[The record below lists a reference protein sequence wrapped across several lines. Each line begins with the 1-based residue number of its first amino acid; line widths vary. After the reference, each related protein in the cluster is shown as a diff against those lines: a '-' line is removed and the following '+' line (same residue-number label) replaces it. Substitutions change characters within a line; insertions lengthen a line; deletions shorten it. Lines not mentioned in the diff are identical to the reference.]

1 MKALRGFTL
10 LLLLQAL
17 GSGLS
22 VLFSL
27 PIPGPVIGL
36 LLLWPVVQ
44 WTPARDSIEAAATF
58 LLSHLSLFFIP
69 AGVGVVTHLD
79 LVSRYGVRLLAVIA
93 VSTWIG
99 LAITALVLRA
109 LLKPRAPK
117 NG

>member
-1 MKALRGFTL
+1 MNALRGFTL
-10 LLLLQAL
+10 LLLLQAF
-17 GSGLS
+17 GSGISL
-22 VLFSL
+22 LFSL

-36 LLLWPVVQ
+36 LLLWPMVQ
-44 WTPARDSIEAAATF
+44 WTPARDSIGAAATF
-58 LLSHLSLFFIP
+58 LLGHLSLFFIP

-79 LVSRYGVRLLAVIA
+79 LVSQYGLRLLVVIV

-109 LLKPRAPK
+109 LLKPRERK